1 MHKITSIEHFVKLSK
16 LFYCRCDKIFS
27 KPCTFYNHDCQKPQ
41 KTAYCYFCV
50 ELDSQQSQQKDM
62 PVIASSASVSPA
74 MATSGSATVV
84 NAGLPVPSGMLTIQP
99 NDLVIVQ
106 PNPQQVVAPT
116 IIQPIENNPINPPNQ
131 TVSWSTQNSQQVWSL
146 N

>member
-1 MHKITSIEHFVKLSK
+1 
-16 LFYCRCDKIFS
+16 
-27 KPCTFYNHDCQKPQ
+27 
-41 KTAYCYFCV
+41 
-50 ELDSQQSQQKDM
+50 M

-74 MATSGSATVV
+74 MATTGSATVA
-84 NAGLPVPSGMLTIQP
+84 NARLPGPSGMLTIQP

-146 N
+146 IMTLN